1 MYKDIWEILGITP
14 TNDKKKIQQAYAEK
28 VKIYH
33 PEDHPEEFLELQE
46 AYREA
51 SRYARNISVDYT
63 EPIELQETQVYAP
76 MKAEETEEIPDYI
89 VEVDSIN
96 WQNFYKEDIDKYISI
111 LEKKLIGDKSKKDIK
126 EVEELFLDNRFCAV
140 LRIEEFR
147 IRFMETMSLYQV
159 WNQKVL
165 SVLLTHIKQMI
176 NESADVGGCLVDLKH
191 YLDTKVREKEA
202 YGLEILFYGTILL
215 AVIFFVILMI
225 IKSDN
230 YALSRILPKED
241 ICQMVYDEYG
251 LIIEPEDINSVEIG
265 REYYLDKVLKDSRIV
280 EYHISYKKD
289 DVAYDFVARY
299 PYKKKKNIDFNLEE
313 ILLQQY
319 VADYLGDVSVET
331 DSIYMSSITLF
342 PVIRDASDEN
352 DFMRRFAHVLEKY
365 FADPI
370 MKDSDCDVNIQIY
383 AGKGAEIL
391 EVCVNRNNWEKKCE
405 KLSEE
410 LKSLWTESEGIKN
423 NVE

>member
-1 MYKDIWEILGITP
+1 MIRDIWEILGIEP
-14 TNDKKKIQQAYAEK
+14 TTDKKKIQQAYAEK

-33 PEDHPEEFLELQE
+33 PEEHPEEFLKLQE

-63 EPIELQETQVYAP
+63 KPIELQQTQVYAP
-76 MKAEETEEIPDYI
+76 MKEEEAEEIPDYI

-111 LEKKLIGDKSKKDIK
+111 LEKKLIGDKTKKDIK

-147 IRFMETMSLYQV
+147 IRFMEKMSLYQV

-202 YGLEILFYGTILL
+202 YGLELLFYGTILL

-251 LIIEPEDINSVEIG
+251 VIIEPEDIYSVEIG
-265 REYYLDKVLKDSRIV
+265 RAYYLDKFLKDVKDSRIV

-289 DVAYDFVARY
+289 D
-299 PYKKKKNIDFNLEE
+299 
-313 ILLQQY
+313 LLQQY
-319 VADYLGDVSVET
+319 VADYMGDVSVET

-342 PVIRDASDEN
+342 PVIRDESDEN

-370 MKDSDCDVNIQIY
+370 MKDNDCDVNIQIY

-391 EVCVNRNNWEKKCE
+391 DVCVNRNNWEEKCE

-410 LKSLWTESEGIKN
+410 LKRLWTESERMKN